1 MMGEDYNCIRFYP
14 IYAEPRTWDE
24 WQCIGHPRGCSCTY
38 ESPPLIHLRGLCP
51 DTALEHISDIYQR
64 YTVKQ
69 SAADPGN
76 IIIIGLTSARI
87 EYSSSLSQWI
97 YDSMSDLGEIRVYQR
112 ADFQSGS
119 RVLKKV
125 F

>member
-1 MMGEDYNCIRFYP
+1 MNGFGLDRPERQVLSQELRSENLF
-14 IYAEPRTWDE
+14 
-24 WQCIGHPRGCSCTY
+24 G
-38 ESPPLIHLRGLCP
+38 PPLGKY
-51 DTALEHISDIYQR
+51 IYSK
-64 YTVKQ
+64 YT
-69 SAADPGN
+69 
-76 IIIIGLTSARI
+76 I
-87 EYSSSLSQWI
+87 I

>member
-1 MMGEDYNCIRFYP
+1 MAVNDRTHSNIFVILNGFYKNS
-14 IYAEPRTWDE
+14 ISAK
-24 WQCIGHPRGCSCTY
+24 ICS
-38 ESPPLIHLRGLCP
+38 LL
-51 DTALEHISDIYQR
+51 
-64 YTVKQ
+64 
-69 SAADPGN
+69 
-76 IIIIGLTSARI
+76 
-87 EYSSSLSQWI
+87 SSVSHKLI

>member
-1 MMGEDYNCIRFYP
+1 MAALGRCGAGEGS
-14 IYAEPRTWDE
+14 EPENR
-24 WQCIGHPRGCSCTY
+24 SV
-38 ESPPLIHLRGLCP
+38 LLL
-51 DTALEHISDIYQR
+51 
-64 YTVKQ
+64 
-69 SAADPGN
+69 
-76 IIIIGLTSARI
+76 
-87 EYSSSLSQWI
+87 SST

>member
-1 MMGEDYNCIRFYP
+1 MFAQGDRRRAGVQDGGGGEV
-14 IYAEPRTWDE
+14 
-24 WQCIGHPRGCSCTY
+24 RGEHVWVDLHHVHFDVDGNTY
-38 ESPPLIHLRGLCP
+38 
-51 DTALEHISDIYQR
+51 DDDD
-64 YTVKQ
+64 V
-69 SAADPGN
+69 
-76 IIIIGLTSARI
+76 
-87 EYSSSLSQWI
+87 

>member
-1 MMGEDYNCIRFYP
+1 MRSRIGGR
-14 IYAEPRTWDE
+14 AEISGGKRQDITN
-24 WQCIGHPRGCSCTY
+24 SCVVTLW
-38 ESPPLIHLRGLCP
+38 E
-51 DTALEHISDIYQR
+51 TQ
-64 YTVKQ
+64 
-69 SAADPGN
+69 
-76 IIIIGLTSARI
+76 
-87 EYSSSLSQWI
+87 